1 MSFQWPTTGS
11 GIGLKAPTLS
21 DVLSQSR
28 QGSYIPDYSLSTQ
41 IPRIP
46 TVTPQTPMPGSDY
59 PIFNQ
64 SPAYTGQGIS
74 APSGGFWSNQGEGL
88 TAARSDDFWSNQGL
102 DYSSLGSYGKGL
114 GGGPGGAGGDGFA
127 FNIPTGKLVLGGLES
142 LGKLWSGF
150 QGAKLAKKSFEHTR
164 DITNANLNNQISA
177 YNTALEDRARARF
190 IGEGRGDGS
199 AAERE
204 YVARNRLS
212 R

>member
-1 MSFQWPTTGS
+1 MPEMTTS
-11 GIGLKAPTLS
+11 
-21 DVLSQSR
+21 SR
-28 QGSYIPDYSLSTQ
+28 QGFYLPDYSLSTQ

-46 TVTPQTPMPGSDY
+46 TVTPQTPMPGTDY
-59 PIFNQ
+59 SIYPT
-64 SPAYTGQGIS
+64 SPAYTGQGLR
-74 APSGGFWSNQGEGL
+74 APSEGFWSNQG
-88 TAARSDDFWSNQGL
+88 S

-114 GGGPGGAGGDGFA
+114 GGGLGGAGGSDFG

-142 LGKLWSGF
+142 LGKLWAGF
-150 QGAKLAKKSFEHTR
+150 QGANLAKKSFEHTR
-164 DITNANLNNQISA
+164 DITNANLNNQISS

-204 YVARNRLS
+204 YVERNRLS

>member
-1 MSFQWPTTGS
+1 MPELPQ
-11 GIGLKAPTLS
+11 
-21 DVLSQSR
+21 SQG
-28 QGSYIPDYSLSTQ
+28 QGFYIPDYSLSTQ

-46 TVTPQTPMPGSDY
+46 TVTPQTPMPGQEYSIY
-59 PIFNQ
+59 PT
-64 SPAYTGQGIS
+64 SPAYSGQGVRI
-74 APSGGFWSNQGEGL
+74 PTEGFWGNQG
-88 TAARSDDFWSNQGL
+88 S
-102 DYSSLGSYGKGL
+102 DYSSLGSYGKGF
-114 GGGPGGAGGDGFA
+114 GGGGGVGGGGLGDNGFG

-142 LGKLWSGF
+142 FGKLWTGF

-164 DITNANLNNQISA
+164 DITNANLNNQISS

-204 YVARNRLS
+204 YVERNRLS